1 MSDTCGFGGLSG
13 VAITALA
20 ITFVPSPTLTQ
31 KLIAS
36 LGPPVSERVST
47 LTARIALSAPREPPA
62 ATTCKPST
70 RQVLVGSGIRRC
82 HYKVKL

>member
-20 ITFVPSPTLTQ
+20 ITFVPSPSLTQ

-36 LGPPVSERVST
+36 LGPPVSESIHLLPELR
-47 LTARIALSAPREPPA
+47 
-62 ATTCKPST
+62 
-70 RQVLVGSGIRRC
+70 
-82 HYKVKL
+82 